1 MELPVIFLGSFN
13 LSGYQSEIFQEQ
25 RKKKNLLKIEAK
37 LPGTV
42 L

>member
-1 MELPVIFLGSFN
+1 MIFLGNVN
-13 LSGYQSEIFQEQ
+13 LHGYQSEIFQEE
-25 RKKKNLLKIEAK
+25 RKNLLKIEAK